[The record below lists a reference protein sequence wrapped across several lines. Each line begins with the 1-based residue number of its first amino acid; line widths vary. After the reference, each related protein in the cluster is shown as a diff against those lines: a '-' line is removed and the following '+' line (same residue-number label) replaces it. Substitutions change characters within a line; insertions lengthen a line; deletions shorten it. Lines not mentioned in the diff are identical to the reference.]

1 MNILVV
7 FIIGICVKVSF
18 SAPVAEYADRPVSD
32 VISSRD
38 ELVKKNMSII
48 CNAYKLTLFSGYFCF
63 ICSQLQSQNERL
75 FWKLKEFHPKGY
87 QSTIMAI

>member
-38 ELVKKNMSII
+38 ELVKKI
-48 CNAYKLTLFSGYFCF
+48 C
-63 ICSQLQSQNERL
+63 QSSVMLIN
-75 FWKLKEFHPKGY
+75 
-87 QSTIMAI
+87 